1 MVKAYGRN
9 DNGMET
15 GKIGKKSIKGG
26 GLEVNTAG
34 ILYIRGIQM
43 SKHGLLKVAR
53 PKIYAYGGRI

>member
-1 MVKAYGRN
+1 MV
-9 DNGMET
+9 NG
-15 GKIGKKSIKGG
+15 KNQKKKHKRG